1 MLELKQY
8 WNLILKNLSAVLVL
22 SFLGATFG
30 LLVSLASPKIYSA
43 SSQIFIS
50 TPTPAID
57 IGQLQQGSSF
67 AQQRVISYSRVIS
80 GPATLVP
87 VIEQLGLKMSSSEL
101 AGKISSSAP
110 LGTVLINIGVTDV
123 SPIRAAAIANAVA
136 VQFGKT
142 IQTLEL
148 PQFGDSSGVKSTMVR
163 SAEVPSSPSSPNTKL
178 NLLTGLFFG
187 FIIACLIGVIR
198 QIFDSTVKNANHLS
212 GKQLLSTILFDNDA
226 EENPLISDIGNYS
239 IRAESFRHLRT
250 ALKLPKSDNKCEVI
264 AITSAFPGEGK
275 TTTSINLAI
284 SFAQAGLK
292 VALIEADL
300 RRPSFKNYFD
310 SLDSKGVGLTNI
322 LDLIEHNGAKKK
334 YETYFKVFGSSADSI
349 EWISSGDIP
358 PDPAEKLGTSAMRD
372 LVAGLRKEYDIVIFD
387 TPPALPVTDAA
398 VISTVVDSVI
408 IVVRAGVTRQAHLDG
423 VVELLENLNAKIAG
437 VVINMVPKNT
447 RGEEYGYAYNRY
459 DPKTKYGY
467 KTGYGYGYG
476 YGSTEPY
483 GPLVLQSTQPGT
495 GELRIPLD
503 VRIRNKFAKN
513 RGFKLKIRKTHQLD
527 RSQKYTPSEEFDAIL
542 KKILKEDTQ

>member
-1 MLELKQY
+1 LELKQY

-527 RSQKYTPSEEFDAIL
+527 QSQKYTPSEEFDAIL
-542 KKILKEDTQ
+542 KKILKEDIQ